1 MDKLNFI
8 DSLDEEQSENA
19 VKVARMARE
28 AGVDPNLAVAI
39 AFKESSLRTNAP
51 RGESGEIGMMQVM
64 PSTGKGIG
72 YDEKKLSIP
81 NQNIKAGIEYLKM
94 GLQAT
99 ENDPQLAAIF
109 YNGGP
114 GAVDALKSG
123 KEPDPRVFNYVRS
136 LNSYGTFGAGEASS
150 PETEGGDMVP
160 GAAPPTKPPEP
171 DTSGASRAQQ
181 FLFGGAGAGA
191 GALVSTGKG
200 FMDASTGMAAKKA
213 AADETARIGV
223 QRAEADRI
231 AAQRSAAPG
240 GAPSTA
246 AAATPTA
253 SRVASTPAIQP
264 SAQSAA
270 NPLLATENQA
280 TRILQGTTGDEG
292 TTGRSR
298 MGFLEDTSQQASQR
312 KEMDRVMSQLKQ
324 AGVAPDEARAFF
336 AKQPGMTSTP
346 SGVRY
351 PRSVPAPTLGPRTYG
366 PPSIQA
372 QAAQSGA
379 LPIKETAPYQIGGG
393 KPPPIPKAPKG
404 PSGLDAVTD
413 MFKTMMRPLKPV
425 VDAAKIAGKYAFPPL
440 AGLGAGLELA
450 DVAHEYDKKPTQRDY
465 TKMGLQTATGIGGV
479 MSMFPPTQPLG
490 IPLATVSGLAQVYR
504 NDPEIINRTL
514 QKLQER
520 AGDMPYS
527 DPMTGYTAP

>member
-19 VKVARMARE
+19 IKVARMARE

-39 AFKESSLRTNAP
+39 AFKEGGLRTNAP
-51 RGESGEIGMMQVM
+51 RGSSGEIGMMQVM
-64 PSTGKGIG
+64 PKTGKGLG

-123 KEPDPRVFNYVRS
+123 KEPDSRVFDYVRS
-136 LNSYGTFGAGEASS
+136 LNSYGAFEPGEASS
-150 PETEGGDMVP
+150 AEAESGEMVP
-160 GAAPPTKPPEP
+160 GAAPPPKPPEP

-181 FLFGGAGAGA
+181 FLFGGIGAGT

-213 AADETARIGV
+213 AAEETARIGV
-223 QRAEADRI
+223 QRA
-231 AAQRSAAPG
+231 AAPG
-240 GAPSTA
+240 GASSPVGAPPA
-246 AAATPTA
+246 APFAVPAAPTGAPA
-253 SRVASTPAIQP
+253 SPARLPI
-264 SAQSAA
+264 
-270 NPLLATENQA
+270 
-280 TRILQGTTGDEG
+280 
-292 TTGRSR
+292 
-298 MGFLEDTSQQASQR
+298 
-312 KEMDRVMSQLKQ
+312 
-324 AGVAPDEARAFF
+324 
-336 AKQPGMTSTP
+336 P
-346 SGVRY
+346 SGGPDAGRMAPGQTGTMPYNYGKAAGLTDIEAGRALDMTKQEGGVHDLSTQRREGLNKVKQMFPGEAY
-351 PRSVPAPTLGPRTYG
+351 VENPRFGGLMTPEPSVGAGPRAYA

-372 QAAQSGA
+372 QAAQSSGA
-379 LPIKETAPYQIGGG
+379 LPIKSAAIPQIGGG
-393 KPPPIPKAPKG
+393 KPPPIPTAPPMPKG
-404 PSGLDAVTD
+404 SSGLDAVTD

-440 AGLGAGLELA
+440 AGLGAGLEFA
-450 DVAHEYDKKPTQRDY
+450 DVAHEFDKKPEQRDY
-465 TKMGLQTATGIGGV
+465 TKMGLQTATGLGGL

-490 IPLATVSGLAQVYR
+490 IPLATGAGLAQAYR
-504 NDPEIINRTL
+504 NDPEMINRAL

-527 DPMTGYTAP
+527 DPMTGYTPP